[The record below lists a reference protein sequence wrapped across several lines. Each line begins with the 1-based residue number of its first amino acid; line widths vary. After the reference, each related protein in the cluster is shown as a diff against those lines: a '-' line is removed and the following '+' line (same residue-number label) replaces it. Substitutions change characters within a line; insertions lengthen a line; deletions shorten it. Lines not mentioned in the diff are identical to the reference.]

1 MKKLLLSLL
10 LLPALTTLG
19 QGRDTVFAV
28 HKLFAQKRGS
38 ANGYSAASRS
48 ARSTEKYEARQSQGG
63 PAATSQERHQDVLAG
78 AAFGTVG
85 VLKGSPYSPER
96 EAEVL
101 SLYAQGFGLPP
112 ELRRKLRRKHFH
124 RTAQDVRAGL

>member
-1 MKKLLLSLL
+1 MKKLLLPLL
-10 LLPALTTLG
+10 LLPFSTLG

-28 HKLFAQKRGS
+28 HKLFREKRGS
-38 ANGYSAASRS
+38 ATGYSTASQS

-63 PAATSQERHQDVLAG
+63 PAATAQERRQDAVG
-78 AAFGTVG
+78 AVAFGTVG
-85 VLKGSPYSPER
+85 VLKGSQYSPER

-112 ELRRKLRRKHFH
+112 EVRRKLRRKHFH
-124 RTAQDVRAGL
+124 RTAKDVQAGL